1 MHNARACYLADAI
14 DTVIDGD
21 FTPYIPKKR
30 IEVFAPDELVEIIFD
45 TLMATANT
53 HQHGEGKVYVIDVSK
68 CGKINTGGRKDE
80 QVPETPE

>member
-1 MHNARACYLADAI
+1 M
-14 DTVIDGD
+14 
-21 FTPYIPKKR
+21 
-30 IEVFAPDELVEIIFD
+30 FAPDELVEIIFD

-68 CGKINTGGRKDE
+68 CGKINTEGRKDK